1 MGVSAEGREL
11 VKMNIFRIS
20 ADMLHVISFCIIL
33 LRMLQ
38 LKTCAGLSLKTQI
51 LYAIVF
57 SCRYLDLFTNFYSLY
72 NSVLKVLFLG
82 YTYFIIYLVT
92 KDPQISATY
101 DVSST
106 DKKDTFKIE
115 YLCVPAAVLALITAV
130 DWSILELLWT
140 FSIYLEA
147 VAILPQLF
155 MLQRTGECE
164 ALNSH
169 YIFCLGGYRALYLL
183 NWGYRYFAEEGY
195 YYQAGVFIVWFS
207 GAVQTILYVDFF
219 YYYAT
224 CIWYGKRM
232 TLPTQSS

>member
-1 MGVSAEGREL
+1 
-11 VKMNIFRIS
+11 MNIFRIS

-33 LRMLQ
+33 LRMLTV
-38 LKTCAGLSLKTQI
+38 KSCAGLSLKTQY

-72 NSVLKVLFLG
+72 NTILKILFLG
-82 YTYFIIYLVT
+82 CTYYIIYLV
-92 KDPQISATY
+92 KNDQVISSTY
-101 DVSST
+101 DV
-106 DKKDTFKIE
+106 DKRDSFKLE
-115 YLCVPAAVLALITAV
+115 YPIAGAAVLALATSV
-130 DWSILELLWT
+130 DYSILELLWT
-140 FSIYLEA
+140 FSIFLEA

-155 MLQRTGECE
+155 LLHRTGECE

-219 YYYAT
+219 YYYAV
-224 CIWYGKRM
+224 CIWSNKKL